1 MILAETWLKNE
12 ESYIL
17 LQIGKLQFDAYIS
30 GLKEAKGIA
39 ERNEKFTDIKVSELI
54 GLEIEAVEKLSK
66 EKEKQE

>member
-30 GLKEAKGIA
+30 GLEEAKRIA
-39 ERNEKFTDIKVSELI
+39 ERNEKFTDIKISELI
-54 GLEIEAVEKLSK
+54 EREIEITLLKDDSEL
-66 EKEKQE
+66 EN